1 MTRPAALVDVR
12 LTSTERAWLETK
24 CPYFKKSYLDFLQA
38 LELQPAEQVDAS
50 FVPDADSRGT
60 GDDETG
66 EVQILVKGKWVETIL
81 YEVGPGLS
89 FVAFHQP

>member
-1 MTRPAALVDVR
+1 M
-12 LTSTERAWLETK
+12 
-24 CPYFKKSYLDFLQA
+24 
-38 LELQPAEQVDAS
+38 S

-66 EVQILVKGKWVETIL
+66 EIQILVKGKWVETIL

-89 FVAFHQP
+89 LSSFRQP